1 MDTQMNSATKQLSA
15 IDRALAAAKS
25 RRAQKEGTAVVD
37 DTADSGAD
45 QTDGANSDGAPKV
58 KAVEKTVLT
67 AEQREEKKLQREAE
81 KHVKMVALDAQ
92 RVARKA
98 DKAEKR
104 ASKKSSGSASGPV
117 HMKKIATAAAKLPQL
132 NSDAQLAFNDL
143 TTNFSGAQLTALALH
158 LAHHNRIVSTQRAA
172 TVNLKVGRTVCISGG
187 DHRFIGKVGVISKV
201 QRIRCY
207 VNIPGMEKP
216 YYCFTSDVAAVSQP
230 AVATTVEEAAV
241 G

>member
-1 MDTQMNSATKQLSA
+1 MDTQMNFRAQQLSA

-37 DTADSGAD
+37 DTTAAD
-45 QTDGANSDGAPKV
+45 QSDDANSDGAPKV

-81 KHVKMVALDAQ
+81 KHVKMVALEAQ
-92 RVARKA
+92 CVARKA

-104 ASKKSSGSASGPV
+104 ASKKKTSGSASGPV

-143 TTNFSGAQLTALALH
+143 TTNFSGAQLTTLALH
-158 LAHHNRIVSTQRAA
+158 LAHHNRTVSTQRAS
-172 TVNLKVGRTVCISGG
+172 TVQLKVGQSVCIAGG

-216 YYCFTSDVAAVSQP
+216 HYCFTSDVTRV
-230 AVATTVEEAAV
+230 VEAEPTEAAV

>member
-1 MDTQMNSATKQLSA
+1 MDTQMNSTTKQLSA

-25 RRAQKEGTAVVD
+25 RRAQKEGGAVVD
-37 DTADSGAD
+37 DDVSSGE
-45 QTDGANSDGAPKV
+45 DGTEESHAAGPSKA
-58 KAVEKTVLT
+58 KAVEKAVLT
-67 AEQREEKKLQREAE
+67 AEQREEKKLKREAE
-81 KHVKMVALDAQ
+81 KHVKMVALEAQ
-92 RVARKA
+92 RTARKA
-98 DKAEKR
+98 SKAEKR
-104 ASKKSSGSASGPV
+104 AAKVKVTPDGQPRGPV
-117 HMKKIATAAAKLPQL
+117 HMKKIATAAAKLPQM

-158 LAHHNRIVSTQRAA
+158 LAHHNRTVSTQRAA
-172 TVNLKVGRTVCISGG
+172 TVQLKVGQTVCIAGG

-216 YYCFTSDVAAVSQP
+216 YYCFTSDVVP
-230 AVATTVEEAAV
+230 ATVAESTEAAV

>member
-1 MDTQMNSATKQLSA
+1 MDTQMNSTTKQLSA

-25 RRAQKEGTAVVD
+25 RRAQKESGGEVEAAVSSE
-37 DTADSGAD
+37 AD
-45 QTDGANSDGAPKV
+45 APPPVSAKP
-58 KAVEKTVLT
+58 VLA
-67 AEQREEKKLQREAE
+67 AEERAEKKLKREAE
-81 KHVKMVALDAQ
+81 KHVKMVALEAQ
-92 RVARKA
+92 RAARKA

-104 ASKKSSGSASGPV
+104 ATKVKVAADGRPRGPV
-117 HMKKIATAAAKLPQL
+117 HMKKVASAAARLPVL

-158 LAHHNRIVSTQRAA
+158 LAHHNRTVSTQRA
-172 TVNLKVGRTVCISGG
+172 TTIQLKVGQTVCIAGG
-187 DHRFIGKVGVISKV
+187 DHRFIGKVGVIDRV

-216 YYCFTSDVAAVSQP
+216 YYCFTSDVTGVVAAES
-230 AVATTVEEAAV
+230 TEAAV

>member
-25 RRAQKEGTAVVD
+25 RRAQKEAGGEAEVTE
-37 DTADSGAD
+37 
-45 QTDGANSDGAPKV
+45 NSASSVAAPEAAAKP
-58 KAVEKTVLT
+58 VLT
-67 AEQREEKKLQREAE
+67 DEQRAEKKLKREAE
-81 KHVKMVALDAQ
+81 KHVKMVALEAQ
-92 RVARKA
+92 RTARKA

-104 ASKKSSGSASGPV
+104 ATKVRVSADGRPV

-143 TTNFSGAQLTALALH
+143 TTNFSGGQLTALALH

-172 TVNLKVGRTVCISGG
+172 TINLKVGRTVSIVGG
-187 DHRFIGKVGVISKV
+187 DHRFIGKIGVISKV

-207 VNIPGMEKP
+207 VTIPGMEKP
-216 YYCFTSDVAAVSQP
+216 YYCFTSDVTAAVRP
-230 AVATTVEEAAV
+230 EAVASEAVAEAV
-241 G
+241 AG